1 MGQPSE
7 GIGLKREE
15 MKERIL
21 NYLEYLTDKDLQEIS
36 VEIYQIAKRRKDI
49 EIKKQFNERREGE
62 TGGNQQICKSSSNSL
77 SSCE

>member
-1 MGQPSE
+1 MGQPPQ

-21 NYLEYLTDKDLQEIS
+21 NYLEYLTEKDLQEIS

-62 TGGNQQICKSSSNSL
+62 TSGN
-77 SSCE
+77 

>member
-1 MGQPSE
+1 MGQPPQ

-21 NYLEYLTDKDLQEIS
+21 NYLEYLTEKDLQEVS

-62 TGGNQQICKSSSNSL
+62 TGGN
-77 SSCE
+77 

>member
-7 GIGLKREE
+7 GIGLKRED
-15 MKERIL
+15 MKSRIL
-21 NYLEYLTDKDLQEIS
+21 NYLEYLSEKDLQEIS

-62 TGGNQQICKSSSNSL
+62 TGGN
-77 SSCE
+77 

>member
-1 MGQPSE
+1 MGQPPQ

-21 NYLEYLTDKDLQEIS
+21 NYLEYLTEKDLQEVS

-62 TGGNQQICKSSSNSL
+62 TSGN
-77 SSCE
+77 

>member
-1 MGQPSE
+1 MGQPPQ

-21 NYLEYLTDKDLQEIS
+21 NYLEYLTEKDLQEVS

-49 EIKKQFNERREGE
+49 EIKKTYNEKREE
-62 TGGNQQICKSSSNSL
+62 ASSGS
-77 SSCE
+77 

>member
-21 NYLEYLTDKDLQEIS
+21 NYLEYLTEKDLQEVS

-49 EIKKQFNERREGE
+49 EIKKAYNEKREE
-62 TGGNQQICKSSSNSL
+62 ASSGS
-77 SSCE
+77 

>member
-21 NYLEYLTDKDLQEIS
+21 NYLEYLTEKDLQEVS

-62 TGGNQQICKSSSNSL
+62 TGGN
-77 SSCE
+77 

>member
-1 MGQPSE
+1 MGQPPQ

-21 NYLEYLTDKDLQEIS
+21 NYLEYLTEKDLQEIS

-62 TGGNQQICKSSSNSL
+62 TGGN
-77 SSCE
+77 